1 MKKESILKLFGEWGT
16 NSMYK
21 SKKKSRIFSIRTKL
35 TLITIIIITSI
46 VFLTWLVNKT
56 FIQSFY
62 EKSKLDMLNDTYK
75 SVEDIFS
82 AEEEGRLN
90 EEAVSK
96 IERIS
101 SVNNVNI
108 YVFNF
113 NRLFSEYNKVGID
126 FQYPVSVSNV
136 QNHKVFDKIAKYVN
150 NGFVNETEKVE
161 KIEGYT
167 DHTIYKV
174 YDEKISSY
182 DIELVG
188 ELSTGQNIYI
198 SSNLESIK
206 ESADISNRFLAY
218 VGIVAVII
226 GIIVMLIVSKSFSK
240 PILELAQIADRMS
253 KLDFDA
259 KYNVSTKDEIGQLG
273 ESINILS
280 DRLKTT
286 IGELKTANNELTKDI
301 EHKTQID
308 EMRKEFLSNVS
319 HELKTPIALIQG
331 YAEGLQENV
340 SDDVESRNYYCEV
353 IIDEAAKMNA
363 MVKKLLDLNHIEFG
377 DNKVDIQRFDITS
390 VINGIIASSSILIE
404 QKEAKVLFGEK
415 EEYVWADEYMIEE
428 VITNYLSNAL
438 NHVSISEEKEK
449 DAEKIINIY
458 YEKKEKNLRVCI
470 YNTGQHIPEAE
481 LEKVWIKFY
490 KVDKARTRLY
500 GGSGVGLSIVKAIMD
515 SHNRACG
522 VENVKNGVVF
532 WFELECE

>member
-1 MKKESILKLFGEWGT
+1 
-16 NSMYK
+16 MYK

>member
-1 MKKESILKLFGEWGT
+1 M
-16 NSMYK
+16 
-21 SKKKSRIFSIRTKL
+21 FSIRTKL

-46 VFLTWLVNKT
+46 IFFTWLVNKT

-62 EKSKLDMLNDTYK
+62 EKSKLDMINDTYE
-75 SVEDIFS
+75 SVQEIF
-82 AEEEGRLN
+82 AKEETGRLS

-113 NRLFSEYNKVGID
+113 NRLFSEHNKVGID

-136 QNHKVFDKIAKYVN
+136 QNSKVFDKIAKYVN
-150 NGFVNETEKVE
+150 NNFVNRAETVE
-161 KIEGYT
+161 KMEGHS

-174 YDEKISSY
+174 FDEKISSY

-198 SSNLESIK
+198 SSNFESIK
-206 ESADISNRFLAY
+206 ESADISNKFLAY

-226 GIIVMLIVSKSFSK
+226 GIVVMLIVSKSFSK
-240 PILELAQIADRMS
+240 PILELADIADRMS
-253 KLDFDA
+253 KLDFDV

-301 EHKTQID
+301 ENKIQID

-331 YAEGLQENV
+331 YAEGLQEGV
-340 SDDVESRNYYCEV
+340 LEDAESRNYYCEV
-353 IIDEAAKMNA
+353 IIDEAAKMNT

-390 VINGIIASSSILIE
+390 VINGIITSSAILIE
-404 QKEAKVLFGEK
+404 QKETKVLFGEK

-438 NHVSISEEKEK
+438 NYVDIGDGEENNRGRYIRIFYERKEK
-449 DAEKIINIY
+449 I
-458 YEKKEKNLRVCI
+458 LRVCVF
-470 YNTGQHIPEAE
+470 NTGQPIPEEE

-490 KVDKARTRLY
+490 KVDKARTRQY

-515 SHNRACG
+515 SHNSECG
-522 VENVKNGVVF
+522 VSNVKGGVIF
-532 WFELECE
+532 WFELERE